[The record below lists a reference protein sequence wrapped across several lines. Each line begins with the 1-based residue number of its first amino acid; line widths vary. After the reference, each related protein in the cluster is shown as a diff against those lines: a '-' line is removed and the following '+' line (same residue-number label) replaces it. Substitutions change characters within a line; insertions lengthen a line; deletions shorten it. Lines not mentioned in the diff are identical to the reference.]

1 MAPYKISPS
10 PVAALSAPS
19 LDLVLQ
25 PLTFP
30 NIITPYGIA
39 VLIAV
44 STLVEKMQGGLA
56 GLILILLA
64 IMGLNLLAMLYA
76 EQLLVIICPAT
87 LQLLGL
93 LLTILQL
100 VLGLTLIIYAIELE
114 ALVLRRL
121 LA

>member
-1 MAPYKISPS
+1 MLVLVALRLVMAPYKSSPS
-10 PVAALSAPS
+10 PIATAGKPS

-44 STLVEKMQGGLA
+44 STLVEKVQGGLI

-76 EQLLVIICPAT
+76 EQLLAIIRPAYLMQLN
-87 LQLLGL
+87 LQHWCCG
-93 LLTILQL
+93 
-100 VLGLTLIIYAIELE
+100 GC
-114 ALVLRRL
+114 
-121 LA
+121 